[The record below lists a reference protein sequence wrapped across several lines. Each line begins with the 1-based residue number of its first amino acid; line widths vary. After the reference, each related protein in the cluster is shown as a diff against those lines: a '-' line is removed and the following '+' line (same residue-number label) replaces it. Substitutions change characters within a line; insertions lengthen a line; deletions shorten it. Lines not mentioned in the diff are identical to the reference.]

1 LRWRFALSDSAAA
14 LGINIIMQQYLISKA
29 RNTVTGETV
38 KTQDLRLELNQRSMA
53 QELAQQLADKMTA
66 RTRVAWVGF
75 CEVYTPTV
83 RK

>member
-1 LRWRFALSDSAAA
+1 
-14 LGINIIMQQYLISKA
+14 MQQYLISKA
-29 RNTVTGETV
+29 RNAVTGETV
-38 KTQDLRLELNQRSMA
+38 KTQDLTGARLGLNQRSMA

-66 RTRVAWVGF
+66 RTGVAWVGF